1 MVSDGAY
8 LTAYWFYPWL
18 LKMNSSNG
26 LTLLVLL
33 SLGANVNA
41 QKLEDTYQAAAH
53 NDADYLA
60 EYASYQA
67 SVTKEDQAKA
77 LWRPTINAQA
87 MAGRTDFS
95 NQIQGAQFSAPGFP
109 LTNGAGFNTSIV
121 NGNLEQWMVTAT
133 QPLINGARHAQSQ
146 QLSLQ
151 AEMAEW
157 QWKKAEQKLLQTTTI
172 TYFKVT
178 QSAKRVQ
185 LLAEQ
190 LKAENQIWDETNEK
204 FRLGYVKSTG
214 LLEAESKRE
223 WIRAEWLSSQMELSQ
238 QVGVLTN
245 MTGIPTEQWQVY
257 SLKDTAIPDLK
268 GTLTEWQKLA
278 ESQNPDLQIQQ
289 NAYQI
294 ALQATHEKDWES
306 SPSVDLVGAYSHD
319 RMSGS
324 GSYGGS
330 STTLNNGVVG
340 VQLTIPIYSGGMRSA
355 QHNEQVRLEDQKLNE
370 VIATRR
376 QIHLAVQQAWMGYW
390 TDIKKVNALELSV
403 KASTERLD
411 STKLGFSIGD
421 KTTLDV
427 LNAQTDKTQGYSDW
441 LLARQDLI
449 DHWMDLMA
457 LTGMLAPES
466 LVQVDQLLEKTPIS
480 LGALLQE
487 SEVNS
492 ITKGE

>member
-1 MVSDGAY
+1 
-8 LTAYWFYPWL
+8 
-18 LKMNSSNG
+18 
-26 LTLLVLL
+26 
-33 SLGANVNA
+33 
-41 QKLEDTYQAAAH
+41 
-53 NDADYLA
+53 
-60 EYASYQA
+60 
-67 SVTKEDQAKA
+67 
-77 LWRPTINAQA
+77 
-87 MAGRTDFS
+87 
-95 NQIQGAQFSAPGFP
+95 
-109 LTNGAGFNTSIV
+109 
-121 NGNLEQWMVTAT
+121 
-133 QPLINGARHAQSQ
+133 
-146 QLSLQ
+146 
-151 AEMAEW
+151 
-157 QWKKAEQKLLQTTTI
+157 
-172 TYFKVT
+172 
-178 QSAKRVQ
+178 
-185 LLAEQ
+185 
-190 LKAENQIWDETNEK
+190 
-204 FRLGYVKSTG
+204 
-214 LLEAESKRE
+214 
-223 WIRAEWLSSQMELSQ
+223 
-238 QVGVLTN
+238 
-245 MTGIPTEQWQVY
+245 
-257 SLKDTAIPDLK
+257 
-268 GTLTEWQKLA
+268 
-278 ESQNPDLQIQQ
+278 PDLQIQQ

-340 VQLTIPIYSGGMRSA
+340 LQLTIPIYSGGMRSA

-376 QIHLAVQQAWMGYW
+376 QVHLAVQQAWMGYW

-427 LNAQTDKTQGYSDW
+427 LNAQTDKTQGYTDW

-480 LGALLQE
+480 LGSLLQE